1 MFKIQQCK
9 NKSVVHSYY
18 LSATWKHLTV
28 VEESKETFNLYLEH
42 LAPIQEL
49 YFNLQVIFSLSMPNS
64 LLLKICFRD
73 VSTYLLVFRHR
84 KMWRV
89 VLLY

>member
-9 NKSVVHSYY
+9 NKSIVHSYY

-28 VEESKETFNLYLEH
+28 VEESKETFNLYPEH

-49 YFNLQVIFSLSMPNS
+49 
-64 LLLKICFRD
+64 
-73 VSTYLLVFRHR
+73 
-84 KMWRV
+84 
-89 VLLY
+89 